1 MQMNDDNDNAQI
13 TDEAADWFVN
23 RAEGQAVDDEQ
34 RRRFAQWLDSSPRHA
49 EEYLQIAQLARD
61 LPLAAP
67 VGISVDELVER
78 ARAADDETGNG
89 RVLEF
94 ARRSRSAAPP
104 VPQRHRW
111 QPAAAAA
118 AIAALAVGL
127 LWWGTGRFSATGVQE
142 LRFASAHGELLTQP
156 LPDGSVL
163 QLNTDTSVV
172 VRYSA
177 TERRVD
183 VERGQAMFT
192 VVHDTARPF
201 RVMAGDAQIVDI
213 GTRFD
218 IYLQADATQVTVVEG
233 SVEVSRRGAAGKL
246 LLVAGQRARIG
257 AKDLPATAELVDAE
271 RETAYLRRQ
280 IVFERKPLAAVAAE
294 FNRYVQVPIQIATPQ
309 LRQMTITGSFTV
321 DDVESFI
328 AYLRK
333 LEGVRVEITS
343 TQILVSKT

>member
-1 MQMNDDNDNAQI
+1 
-13 TDEAADWFVN
+13 
-23 RAEGQAVDDEQ
+23 
-34 RRRFAQWLDSSPRHA
+34 
-49 EEYLQIAQLARD
+49 
-61 LPLAAP
+61 
-67 VGISVDELVER
+67 
-78 ARAADDETGNG
+78 
-89 RVLEF
+89 
-94 ARRSRSAAPP
+94 
-104 VPQRHRW
+104 
-111 QPAAAAA
+111 
-118 AIAALAVGL
+118 
-127 LWWGTGRFSATGVQE
+127 
-142 LRFASAHGELLTQP
+142 
-156 LPDGSVL
+156 
-163 QLNTDTSVV
+163 
-172 VRYSA
+172 
-177 TERRVD
+177 
-183 VERGQAMFT
+183 
-192 VVHDTARPF
+192 
-201 RVMAGDAQIVDI
+201 MAGDAQIVDI